1 MFEEYDFNGILDYLF
16 NSSDPSWSSSST
28 TRASSLLRRALSW
41 TVILRMFASNKLDEL
56 EPFLRSVSA
65 FDPNAGRWLLERMPD
80 LFGEDESHKGALL
93 KLYSSVILSSSSDL
107 VKATAILNLASIL
120 EAFLDFHHGITH
132 FPDLPREDLERQIEP
147 GTAVETWNRE
157 MTDAALRLQG
167 CFLAAKAISHQWQ
180 SPSAEFE
187 LELQQWTI
195 KLRCALQEETEFTTR
210 HAAVASS
217 SAFGRALRLPGSS
230 ARVDNV
236 FLDIYLILYDMLNDD
251 DEELRDM
258 AAATASWVLSYSS
271 INHSKAVSLA
281 PLNASE
287 LLAEFITTNY
297 STSQILCGKIFHYIL
312 GQVPR
317 VSDRLGKVNLTPVS
331 DLISEYRKEST
342 VLFVEEKQNLFIDD
356 VREAELWSKSI
367 HLLAEASY
375 NDGRTL
381 NEVSTWVSE
390 GLAYLSAIT
399 ADGAG
404 KDGPLGWTSKPEIFT
419 LGVRVISIA
428 GALVSP
434 RFSAQKL
441 LGYDY
446 QRTLKEKLQLLQ
458 RHGLAASMNGDW
470 LLRIQAALENS

>member
-1 MFEEYDFNGILDYLF
+1 MR
-16 NSSDPSWSSSST
+16 P
-28 TRASSLLRRALSW
+28 
-41 TVILRMFASNKLDEL
+41 
-56 EPFLRSVSA
+56 
-65 FDPNAGRWLLERMPD
+65 
-80 LFGEDESHKGALL
+80 
-93 KLYSSVILSSSSDL
+93 
-107 VKATAILNLASIL
+107 
-120 EAFLDFHHGITH
+120 
-132 FPDLPREDLERQIEP
+132 
-147 GTAVETWNRE
+147 
-157 MTDAALRLQG
+157 
-167 CFLAAKAISHQWQ
+167 
-180 SPSAEFE
+180 
-187 LELQQWTI
+187 
-195 KLRCALQEETEFTTR
+195 
-210 HAAVASS
+210 
-217 SAFGRALRLPGSS
+217 PGSS

-287 LLAEFITTNY
+287 LLAEFISTNY
-297 STSQILCGKIFHYIL
+297 STSQLLCSKIFHYIL

-381 NEVSTWVSE
+381 NEVFTWVSE
-390 GLAYLSAIT
+390 GLAYLSTIT

-434 RFSAQKL
+434 RFPAQKL
-441 LGYDY
+441 LGHDY
-446 QRTLKEKLQLLQ
+446 QQTLKEKLQLLQ